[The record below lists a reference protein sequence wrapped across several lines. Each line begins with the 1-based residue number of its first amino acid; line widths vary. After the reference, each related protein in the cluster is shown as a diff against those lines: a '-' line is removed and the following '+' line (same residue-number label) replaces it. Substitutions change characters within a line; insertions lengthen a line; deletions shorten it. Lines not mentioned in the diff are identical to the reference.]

1 MEALGVIIVNLLYL
15 FVFAVFIRSIM
26 SWFPISPY
34 NPIRVAL
41 DQLTEPVLGPLRRY
55 MPRFGYLDLS
65 PMIAI
70 IVIIFLIIPL
80 VRALFG
86 V

>member
-1 MEALGVIIVNLLYL
+1 MQAIGAIILMLLQL

-34 NPIRVAL
+34 NPIRMAL
-41 DQLTEPVLGPLRRY
+41 DQITEPVLGPLRRY
-55 MPRFGYLDLS
+55 MPRFGMMDLT

-70 IVIIFLIIPL
+70 IVILFLIMPL

-86 V
+86 L